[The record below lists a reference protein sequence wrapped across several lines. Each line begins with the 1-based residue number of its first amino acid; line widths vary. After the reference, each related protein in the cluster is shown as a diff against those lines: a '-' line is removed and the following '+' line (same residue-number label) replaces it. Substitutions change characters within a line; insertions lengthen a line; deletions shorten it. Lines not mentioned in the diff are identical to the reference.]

1 MTGVP
6 RRALGWIAAVALAA
20 AAPAPLAAQDLQCDP
35 GDVEVRSLSFTG
47 NRRFSDGALA
57 RFIVTTPSSWAR
69 RTLRVVG
76 AERCVDQEQLPL
88 DTYRLSLLYRKHGY
102 YRVRVDLSTTP
113 RGKDGVD
120 VAFHIDEGAPLRVD
134 SVTVVWA
141 TPVPES
147 GRIVREIRPR
157 VGEAFD
163 QFSLD
168 SSRAVIIQRLRDAGY
183 PRADVL
189 RSTATD
195 TARLSALVE
204 LTVVP
209 GPLARVAGVRFV
221 GDSTADGGAR
231 AIPTE
236 VLDQMLGLRRG
247 MIYRERDLINA
258 QRNLY
263 QTDAFRHVEVHLAP
277 DSVQPPGDT
286 TVLIDVVAI
295 EGRMRA
301 VRAGVGY
308 GTLDCFRAQA
318 ELINRNFL
326 RGAQR
331 LELTA
336 RVSKIG
342 VAGGGIFRGN
352 LCSQAWD
359 DSTFSRRLNYYAAA
373 TYRQPT
379 LFGLGPQNIPTLTIF
394 SERRSEY
401 KAYLRTTPI
410 GGVATLSRANTRVPL
425 TYSYELSLGRTQA
438 QQELFCAVFNYCAP
452 EDYRQ
457 LNDATLRLAALTAA
471 ASRDRTDDF
480 LNPTRGDRISLELRH
495 ASPAI
500 GADELN
506 QFNKV
511 FGEAS
516 YFLPIG
522 GGAVFAGRVRGGA
535 VFGRRIS
542 LSERTSSYIPPQER
556 FYAGGANTVRG
567 YQQNELGPLVYVT
580 GNRADVRDT
589 TVNGEPGFVIDSAQ
603 ARPRAVPVGG
613 NSLFVAN
620 AELRLPDPFFPGL
633 LQWSVF
639 ADAGAVWDRGIDVAK
654 LGERLR
660 VTPGLGLRVLS
671 FLGPIRLDVGYNGYE
686 ATRGP
691 VYYSGDPVPAGELVC
706 AETGTVGGPKN
717 DAGCAIDFAPRR
729 AEAFLSRLTFNFSLG
744 QAF

>member
-1 MTGVP
+1 MP
-6 RRALGWIAAVALAA
+6 RGALAWLAGAALAA

-35 GDVEVRSLSFTG
+35 GDVEVRSLSFVG

-76 AERCVDQEQLPL
+76 AERCLDQEQLPL

-102 YRVRVDLSTTP
+102 YRARVDLTTRP
-113 RGKDGVD
+113 RGQSGVD
-120 VAFHIDEGAPLRVD
+120 VTFHIDEGAPLRVD
-134 SVTVVWA
+134 SLTVRWA
-141 TPVPES
+141 TPHPDS
-147 GRIVREIRPR
+147 ARFARDIRPR
-157 VGEAFD
+157 VGEPFD
-163 QFSLD
+163 QFALD

-195 TARLSALVE
+195 TAHLSALVE

-209 GPLARVAGVRFV
+209 GAVARVAGVRIV
-221 GDSTADGGAR
+221 GDSTTEGGPR
-231 AIPTE
+231 AIPAD
-236 VLDQMLGLRRG
+236 VLRRMIGLRTG
-247 MIYRERDLINA
+247 SVYRERDLISA

-263 QTDAFRHVEVHLAP
+263 QTDAFRHAEVRLAP

-286 TVLIDVVAI
+286 AVVVDVVAI

-308 GTLDCFRAQA
+308 GTLDCFRAQG
-318 ELINRNFL
+318 ELTNRNFL

-342 VAGGGIFRGN
+342 VAGGGIFRDN
-352 LCSQAWD
+352 LCSQAWE
-359 DSTFSRRLNYYAAA
+359 DSTFSRRLNHYAAA
-373 TYRQPT
+373 TYRRPT

-425 TYSYELSLGRTQA
+425 SYSYELSLGRTEA

-457 LNDATLRLAALTAA
+457 LNDATLRLAALTLA
-471 ASRDRTDDF
+471 ASRDRTDDVF
-480 LNPTRGDRISLELRH
+480 NPTRGDRVSLELRH

-500 GADELN
+500 GGDELS

-516 YFLPIG
+516 HLLPLG
-522 GGAVFAGRVRGGA
+522 RSVVLATRVRGGA

-542 LSERTSSYIPPQER
+542 LSERTSSFIPPQER

-580 GNRADVRDT
+580 GNRGDVRDT
-589 TVNGEPGFVIDSAQ
+589 TVNGEPGFVIDSTK
-603 ARPRAVPVGG
+603 RPRAVPVGG
-613 NSLFVAN
+613 NTLFVAN
-620 AELRLPDPFFPGL
+620 AELRLPDAFFPSL
-633 LQWSVF
+633 LQWSLF

-654 LGERLR
+654 FGERLR
-660 VTPGLGLRVLS
+660 VTPGIGVRVLS
-671 FLGPIRLDVGYNGYE
+671 FLGPIRLDVGYNGYD

-717 DAGCAIDFAPRR
+717 DAGCATDFAPRR
-729 AEAFLSRLTFNFSLG
+729 SERFLSRLTFNFSLG